1 MLKVKTT
8 GNRSA
13 FDFKLRIFLLYKH
26 NLEFWAKLK
35 DVIRL
40 VKKHLLRPYK
50 NEFWTSVIKKK
61 CFYCLKFRSL

>member
-1 MLKVKTT
+1 MYQVETSSNESSFILK
-8 GNRSA
+8 
-13 FDFKLRIFLLYKH
+13 LWMFLLYKH

-61 CFYCLKFRSL
+61 CF

>member
-1 MLKVKTT
+1 MLKLKTT

-13 FDFKLRIFLLYKH
+13 FDFKLRIFLLFKH
-26 NLEFWAKLK
+26 NLEFLAKLK

-50 NEFWTSVIKKK
+50 NEF
-61 CFYCLKFRSL
+61 